1 MSKDVLLY
9 GSISSWSA
17 RDFITAINDAGTED
31 ITVRVNSEGG
41 DVMYCWG
48 MIAKFSEVKGN
59 KLVKCDGKAYSMG
72 AFFFCYADEAEA
84 IDSAEFVFH
93 RAAYPSWI
101 ESNPEYF
108 TEEAKAGLSNMNKH
122 LRKAME
128 AKIDVEA
135 FEKMTNTTIDQIFSM
150 ESRIDVRITAQ
161 QAKKIGL
168 INKIINLTPTKKA
181 EIEAEYYQAVAK
193 YISPDGS
200 KELPKQTE
208 NKQTPKNKTMTIDQI
223 KNEHPAVYAAIVET
237 AVKAE
242 RERAKVWA
250 HFADLDPKAVKEGI
264 AGGEAMDDAQKLE
277 FMEKRYAAKAKV
289 DISKENAR
297 DVETT
302 EAKPEADAEAKKLEA
317 FEKELEK
324 HITKK

>member
-1 MSKDVLLY
+1 MPDVLLY
-9 GSISSWSA
+9 GPIYSWTSQEVVKA
-17 RDFITAINDAGTED
+17 LGEAQGDVTLRINSD
-31 ITVRVNSEGG
+31 GG
-41 DVMYCWG
+41 DVMYAFG
-48 MIAKFSEVKGN
+48 IASKFSELTGKKV
-59 KLVKCDGKAYSMG
+59 VKCDGKAYSMG
-72 AFFFCYADEAEA
+72 AYLFCYADDAEA
-84 IDSAEFVFH
+84 IDTAEFLFH
-93 RAAYPSWI
+93 RAAYPQWV
-101 ESNPEYF
+101 ESDPEYF
-108 TEEAKAGLSNMNKH
+108 TADMRASLERMNKN
-122 LRKAME
+122 LRKALE
-128 AKIDVEA
+128 AKCDCEML
-135 FEKMTNTTIDQIFSM
+135 EKMKGCSMDQLFSM
-150 ESRIDVRITAQ
+150 DGRIDIRLTAAE
-161 QAKKIGL
+161 AKKIGL
-168 INKIINLTPTKKA
+168 IDRVVKITPTKRA
-181 EIEAEYYQAVAK
+181 EIEAHFIQAAAR
-193 YISPDGS
+193 YIPES
-200 KELPKQTE
+200 EAKQTE

-302 EAKPEADAEAKKLEA
+302 EAKTEADAEAKKLEA